1 MRLPPL
7 PADEWDD
14 RTRSALR
21 ALLPR
26 DRRHPDGAG
35 PAMSTLVR
43 HPDLTE
49 AFLGFGVYVLF
60 RSSLPA
66 RVRELVVLR
75 VAHRSSCAYEWDSH
89 VSIAAEAGITPEDIA
104 AIQSGVSTDPYD
116 QAVLTAVDELA
127 EHNALGDRTWGEL
140 CSYLDERQLMDF
152 VFTVGGYSVLAMAFN
167 SFGVQPEHHER

>member
-14 RTRSALR
+14 RSRAALR

-26 DRRHPDGAG
+26 DRRNPEGAG
-35 PAMSTLVR
+35 PAMATLVR

-60 RSSLPA
+60 RSSLPP

-75 VAHRSSCAYEWDSH
+75 VAHRTRCAYEWDSH
-89 VSIAAEAGITPEDIA
+89 VEMAAESGISAGDIETVRRGA
-104 AIQSGVSTDPYD
+104 AADPFD
-116 QAVLTAVDELA
+116 HAVLTAVDELA
-127 EHNALGDRTWGEL
+127 EHSTLTDATWSALAAH
-140 CSYLDERQLMDF
+140 LDERQLMDL

-167 SFGVQPEHHER
+167 TFGVQPAGHER